1 MMKALTYSILFLA
14 LTGAAQQTTDR
25 PAQPGFI
32 FDDDGGAVQ
41 IVPLNM
47 ESPAAAKFHGG
58 AVLQS
63 VRQVSIFLG
72 SGWADEKVRSRQ
84 TALIDVLSNT
94 HSSDLQARN
103 IRPLPASPSRR
114 ISAV

>member
-41 IVPLNM
+41 IVPTSL

-58 AVLQS
+58 AVMQS

-84 TALIDVLSNT
+84 AALSDVLAST

-103 IRPLPASPSRR
+103 IRALPAGPKQ
-114 ISAV
+114 